1 MAVHALTPAPSPANT
16 DRTAFNLALGR
27 FASATAARIALAGR
41 TPPNGGHAAVSL
53 DHARLVLTETP
64 SPDAAA
70 LVTKL
75 RIALD
80 GSNVP
85 AIIVDRLI
93 ADVRLLARGEAL
105 A

>member
-1 MAVHALTPAPSPANT
+1 M
-16 DRTAFNLALGR
+16 GR
-27 FASATAARIALAGR
+27 FAAATAARGALTGC
-41 TPPNGGHAAVSL
+41 TPPTGAHATVTL
-53 DHARLVLTETP
+53 DRARLDLTETP
-64 SPDAAA
+64 APDAAA

-75 RIALD
+75 RVALD

>member
-1 MAVHALTPAPSPANT
+1 MAVHALLPARSPANT
-16 DRTAFNLALGR
+16 DRTAFNSALGR
-27 FASATAARIALAGR
+27 FATAQAARTASRRGAALAGW
-41 TPPNGGHAAVSL
+41 NAALAV
-53 DHARLVLTETP
+53 DHARLALTETP
-64 SPDAAA
+64 APDAAA

-75 RIALD
+75 RVALD

-85 AIIVDRLI
+85 AIIIDRLI